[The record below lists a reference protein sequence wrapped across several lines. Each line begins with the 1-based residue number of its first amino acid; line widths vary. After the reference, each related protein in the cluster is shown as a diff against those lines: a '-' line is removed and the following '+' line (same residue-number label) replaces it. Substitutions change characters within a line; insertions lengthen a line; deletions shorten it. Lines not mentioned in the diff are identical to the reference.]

1 MLTQRAKTLSS
12 ILLLSTAALTLA
24 ACDSNGSTRL
34 AGIGNMP
41 PTAVDGGDG
50 SGGDGSGSGS
60 GGAGSGSGNGGSGS
74 GNSGSVGPGSGAGSG
89 GAASGGSGTGSTGGT
104 GSNGGGGGSGGM
116 TGSTSGALATLPVPG
131 VVGPSGVADTGLLAN
146 TGNPSNP
153 GALGPVLVAAGNAV
167 LGVNGQ
173 TPTLVSAVDRTVPGS
188 VPIAGTVSQ
197 VIGSTGQALVDT
209 GQGRT
214 YLVDGLTAAVGQ
226 AVSLNV
232 LNRNVLPGSGTP
244 LVGASVLSAAQ
255 GSGSL
260 ATVGV
265 DAAGN
270 LVKAVATP
278 LGTDSTA
285 LVSAVVPGGSGGL
298 GGAASQVAGATVGGS
313 QLLGTAGS
321 TPLVGA
327 SVLSPT
333 QTTGSLATVGVGSG
347 GNVLNVAA
355 GPAAGAAGTA
365 SASGGVLPANGL
377 ATVSV
382 GNSTLLNGGSN
393 PAVGASVLS
402 PTQST
407 GSAVTAGVLS
417 AGNVL
422 TTTAGNLTAPLTGAS
437 AGGTASGGASANP
450 AGVTGLVG
458 GLLNKGG

>member
-1 MLTQRAKTLSS
+1 MLKRPAKTLSS
-12 ILLLSTAALTLA
+12 ILLLSTVGMTLA

-34 AGIGNMP
+34 AGIGNLP
-41 PTAVDGGDG
+41 PTPVDG
-50 SGGDGSGSGS
+50 SDGSGSGGNGS
-60 GGAGSGSGNGGSGS
+60 GADGAGSAGGGAGAGSGAGGGASGSGS
-74 GNSGSVGPGSGAGSG
+74 VAGGTGAGAGAG
-89 GAASGGSGTGSTGGT
+89 GTAGGTTGSTT
-104 GSNGGGGGSGGM
+104 
-116 TGSTSGALATLPVPG
+116 GALAKLPVPG
-131 VVGPSGVADTGLLAN
+131 MVGPGGVAESGLLAN
-146 TGNPSNP
+146 TGRSSNP

-167 LGVNGQ
+167 LGAQGQ
-173 TPTLVSAVDRTVPGS
+173 TPALVSAVDRAVPGS

-232 LNRNVLPGSGTP
+232 IDRNVLPGGGTP
-244 LVGASVLSAAQ
+244 LVGASVLSATQ

-278 LGTDSTA
+278 LGTDGA
-285 LVSAVVPGGSGGL
+285 MISAVAPGTTGGL
-298 GGAASQVAGATVGGS
+298 RAAPGQVAGATVGGS
-313 QLLGTAGS
+313 QLLGTAGG

-333 QTTGSLATVGVGSG
+333 PTTGSLLTAGVGSG

-355 GPAAGAAGTA
+355 GSSSGA
-365 SASGGVLPANGL
+365 SAGGTVSASPGVLPPNGL
-377 ATVSV
+377 ATVTA
-382 GNSTLLNGGSN
+382 GNNALLNGGSN
-393 PAVGASVLS
+393 PVVGASVLS
-402 PTQST
+402 PTQPT

-422 TTTAGNLTAPLTGAS
+422 STSAGNLAAPLTGTS
-437 AGGTASGGASANP
+437 AGGTVSGGAATNP
-450 AGVTGLVG
+450 AGTTGLVG

>member
-1 MLTQRAKTLSS
+1 MLRKRAKTLSS

-34 AGIGNMP
+34 AGIGNIP
-41 PTAVDGGDG
+41 PTPVDGGDG

-60 GGAGSGSGNGGSGS
+60 GGAGSGAGNGGSG
-74 GNSGSVGPGSGAGSG
+74 GGGSTG
-89 GAASGGSGTGSTGGT
+89 GGGTGSGGSGSGGTGGT
-104 GSNGGGGGSGGM
+104 GSAGGGGSSGGT

-131 VVGPSGVADTGLLAN
+131 VVGPGGVADTGLLAN

-173 TPTLVSAVDRTVPGS
+173 TPTLVSAVDRAIPGS

-197 VIGSTGQALVDT
+197 VVGSTGQVLVDT

-232 LNRNVLPGSGTP
+232 LDRNVLPGSGTP
-244 LVGASVLSAAQ
+244 LVGASVLSATQ

-278 LGTDSTA
+278 LGTDSSA

-298 GGAASQVAGATVGGS
+298 GGAAGQVVGATAGGS
-313 QLLGTAGS
+313 QLLGTAGG

-355 GPAAGAAGTA
+355 GPVAGASAAGTA
-365 SASGGVLPANGL
+365 SASGGVLPSNGL
-377 ATVSV
+377 ATVTV
-382 GNSTLLNGGSN
+382 GNGTLLNGGSN

-402 PTQST
+402 PGQTT

-422 TTTAGNLTAPLTGAS
+422 TTTAGNLTAPLTGAA

-450 AGVTGLVG
+450 GGVTGLVG